1 MNVLF
6 ASDGSILDSCI
17 PDTAVIAV
25 SGQSAAT
32 LVTPGVYV
40 LQGISKINGWP
51 ETFGGKCMLS
61 IAGTTQSICTSHTLF
76 ANSTI
81 YYRAD
86 GNDEWKRA
94 DGGYSADDPVI
105 LKLQADV
112 KSNTEMVQKIEEY
125 VGTLL
130 NSSGKLKE
138 SILPDTLVHNRGV
151 VKTESDLPKNVAEG
165 DYATV
170 LETNTVWMYS
180 SSGGWENTN
189 TTSIVTTVNGQTG
202 DVIIDIDSIS
212 NSVKNDVTP
221 MLTKHTEEIAG
232 LTEDFSELTTQVNNN
247 TTSITSLANKLTNDV
262 SSQVSTNTTNIAKIM
277 SSGVSVAPNPSST
290 SDTNAV
296 ATTAWVRDR
305 LIISSGNPSGGY
317 NGDIWFKY

>member
-151 VKTESDLPKNVAEG
+151 VKTESDLPKNVTEG

-232 LTEDFSELTTQVNNN
+232 LTEDLSELTTQVNNN
-247 TTSITSLANKLTNDV
+247 TTSITTVNT
-262 SSQVSTNTTNIAKIM
+262 QVEANTTNIAKIM
-277 SSGVSVAPNPSST
+277 STGLSIAPNPSAT

-305 LIISSGNPSGGY
+305 ITVSTSWPSGGS
-317 NGDIWFKY
+317 NGDIWFKYY